1 MDASAGDN
9 ILQDDGIV
17 NSFQILADVFWT
29 LQLQGI
35 GKGAVVDVILIE
47 PAHAA
52 ACRMR

>member
-1 MDASAGDN
+1 MDAPAGDN

-17 NSFQILADVFWT
+17 NSFQILADVLWP

-47 PAHAA
+47 PVYAA